1 MVGRACGSNALVL
14 CSSPAALS
22 WPVESERNFMA
33 IASPCTK
40 VCTMDPV
47 SDLCIGCGR
56 SLAEIARWGTMTDE
70 ERQRIM
76 ATLPGRLAARR
87 VTASEEN

>member
-1 MVGRACGSNALVL
+1 
-14 CSSPAALS
+14 
-22 WPVESERNFMA
+22 MA

>member
-1 MVGRACGSNALVL
+1 
-14 CSSPAALS
+14 
-22 WPVESERNFMA
+22 MA
-33 IASPCTK
+33 IASPCTRI
-40 VCTMDPV
+40 CTLDPA

-56 SLAEIARWGTMTDE
+56 TLAEITRWGSLSDE

-87 VTASEEN
+87 VTAPEES